1 MEIWEVLFWAVLS
14 VALIITEIATVQ
26 LVAVW
31 FAAGG
36 IAAFISSLFTV
47 PFWAQLIIFIIVSLL
62 LLLATRPIVHRL
74 VSGRKKVATNA
85 DSMIGQE
92 CVVKERIDNREDVGR
107 VLADGLLWTAR
118 TADGGTMEVGESCV
132 VDSIVGVKLIVRR
145 MPEKE

>member
-47 PFWAQLIIFIIVSLL
+47 PFWAQLIIFIIV
-62 LLLATRPIVHRL
+62 
-74 VSGRKKVATNA
+74 
-85 DSMIGQE
+85 
-92 CVVKERIDNREDVGR
+92 
-107 VLADGLLWTAR
+107 
-118 TADGGTMEVGESCV
+118 
-132 VDSIVGVKLIVRR
+132 
-145 MPEKE
+145 